1 MAAFLGRAILGGGA
15 VLYSYRLSNAAIE
28 SVSER
33 NKYSRKSIDERMKM
47 RPSETGFTRHSMIQK
62 LFTNEEL
69 EFDVVIVGGDLICSK
84 LALDCS
90 TIGLKTLLVDSKD
103 FDSSLSEETPIEH
116 MDFEHL
122 TNINM
127 RSVYQKS
134 AIEDNM
140 SFLCSAPHLSYLSR
154 TRVCYQDL
162 TSLFMGY
169 LRHKFSDLLT
179 NKPPKYS
186 ATLTTSLP
194 YWSSSDDF
202 VGCVETY
209 QNNIDLSRLNLLTV
223 LTAASHG
230 AVVLNHVDMKEIE
243 NDDKTKKILLSL
255 SDNLSGCDTKIKCK
269 HLVNLKEMDNFSYK
283 ENVQC
288 FRVPEHLTED
298 SISYILTSE
307 GLTLRKSHDGTKVC
321 VHGQESQREAF
332 EKLKSLIKK
341 HFILRKG
348 ELTSLPSRRVTKTKL
363 WEIKSSGGTYQED
376 GSYNPIT
383 KTLIKNGTPL
393 LGSHGWY
400 PELSLMLHS
409 KYGLPLEKCK
419 QLANHYG
426 DLSVDIAKEITKHN
440 DLEARI
446 MQSVREMGASVDT
459 VCSRLGVTDKE
470 DVKRV
475 ATTMEKELG
484 WSRSFTEDQLMRAE
498 KKLNDV
504 VTLEHWKFDNKS
516 MEHNLTIAMRKKLQM
531 FFRSNIGKNKN
542 IKLFQVEEYLSD
554 ENCYLKN
561 IIDDEIL
568 ETSLRK
574 IDASENGQFNEEEFF
589 DLMQSLNIDTPKEV
603 IDNHINH
610 LKQCK

>member
-28 SVSER
+28 SLSER
-33 NKYSRKSIDERMKM
+33 NMYSKKSIDERIKI
-47 RPSETGFTRHSMIQK
+47 RPSETEFTRHSMLQK
-62 LFTNEEL
+62 LCKDKEL
-69 EFDVVIVGGDLICSK
+69 EFDVVIVGGNLRSSK

-103 FDSSLSEETPIEH
+103 FDSCMSEEIPIEH
-116 MDFEHL
+116 KEFEHL
-122 TNINM
+122 KNFWMKSVCQNIA
-127 RSVYQKS
+127 K
-134 AIEDNM
+134 EDNM
-140 SFLCSAPHLSYLSR
+140 SFLYSAPHLSYLSR

-169 LRHKFSDLLT
+169 LKHKFSDLLT

-194 YWSSSDDF
+194 YWSPPDDF
-202 VGCVETY
+202 AGCVETY

-230 AVVLNHVDMKEIE
+230 AVVLNHVEMKEIG
-243 NDDKTKKILLSL
+243 NYDKTKTILLSL
-255 SDNLSGCDTKIKCK
+255 SDNLSGCDIKTKCK
-269 HLVNLKEMDNFSYK
+269 HLVNLKEVDNLSHQK
-283 ENVQC
+283 LVQC
-288 FRVPEHLTED
+288 FRVPDHLTED
-298 SISYILTSE
+298 SISYIFPSE

-348 ELTSLPSRRVTKTKL
+348 ELSSLPSRTVTKTKF
-363 WEIKSSGGTYQED
+363 WEVKSSIGIYQED
-376 GSYNPIT
+376 SLNNPIT
-383 KTLIKNGTPL
+383 KTIIKKKTPL

-419 QLANHYG
+419 QLARHYG
-426 DLSVDIAKEITKHN
+426 DLSVDIAKEISKHN

-446 MQSVREMGASVDT
+446 IQSVREMGASVGA
-459 VCSRLGVTDKE
+459 VCNRLGVTDRE
-470 DVKRV
+470 DVKMV
-475 ATTMEKELG
+475 ATTMGKELK
-484 WSRSFTEDQLMRAE
+484 WSESFTEDQVIRAE
-498 KKLNDV
+498 NKLNDV
-504 VTLEHWKFDNKS
+504 VNMELWKFDNKLI
-516 MEHNLTIAMRKKLQM
+516 EHNFTTTMSRQLQS
-531 FFRSNIGKNKN
+531 FFRSNMERNKN

-554 ENCYLKN
+554 ESSYLKF
-561 IIDDEIL
+561 IINEEIL

-574 IDASENGQFNEEEFF
+574 IDASKNGQFNEEEFF
-589 DLMQSLNIDTPKEV
+589 DLMQSVNIEEV